1 MEKLLEVISDLQ
13 QPLLS
18 ATLSDST
25 TVTTTGPPASQSTE
39 DSQLTA
45 LTNLSLLD
53 IHTDPD
59 ILARYYTYYIH
70 IHTTYIVHGVC
81 VLGSVC
87 CCVH

>member
-25 TVTTTGPPASQSTE
+25 TTTTGPPASQSTE
-39 DSQLTA
+39 DSQLTS

-70 IHTTYIVHGVC
+70 YYIHIHTTYIVHGVC
-81 VLGSVC
+81 VC
-87 CCVH
+87 